1 MGALSAG
8 EAKPGNAAAR
18 TEPDPALLPMTG
30 ISKSFVGVPV
40 LRDVSFDLRPG
51 EVHVL
56 AGENGAGK
64 STLMKIAAGVHTD
77 YEGEI
82 ALLGLPSRFSSP
94 QDAAARGISVIH
106 QEMSLIDSMSVVDN
120 IFLGREL
127 TRSGTARQ
135 WTDRSAQ
142 LRKAREFC
150 EQLDL
155 DIDLSRLVEDYSLS
169 VKNRIEIA
177 KALAFNARIFI
188 MTEPN
193 SALRGREARRNRAG
207 RAAFGARAD
216 PLDDRPR
223 AEQAFPG
230 AADRDR
236 CRAAGDRRSLGA
248 QARRDIDHEEI
259 LAGPGSVPFRPCRR
273 DRRACRPGGLRKHRP
288 ASGYLRR
295 IREARTGEG
304 RDRRSAIRDPFAPP
318 IGAAGPRVPDQR
330 SQGYG
335 PHPRPGSGG
344 EHHAGVARGGV
355 SSTLDETR
363 DGVAGRRSACSR
375 ARDPGGGTLA
385 GGRHALG
392 RKPAEGR
399 ARSEERRV

>member
-1 MGALSAG
+1 MGALSTG
-8 EAKPGNAAAR
+8 EAKTSNAAAR
-18 TEPDPALLPMTG
+18 TEPDPALLTMTG

-77 YEGEI
+77 YEGKI

-188 MTEPN
+188 MDEPT
-193 SALRGREARRNRAG
+193 SALSGPEVDKLFGLIRQLKTRGCGIIYITHRMEEIYRI
-207 RAAFGARAD
+207 
-216 PLDDRPR
+216 
-223 AEQAFPG
+223 
-230 AADRDR
+230 ADRITV
-236 CRAAGDRRSLGA
+236 L
-248 QARRDIDHEEI
+248 
-259 LAGPGSVPFRPCRR
+259 
-273 DRRACRPGGLRKHRP
+273 
-288 ASGYLRR
+288 
-295 IREARTGEG
+295 
-304 RDRRSAIRDPFAPP
+304 
-318 IGAAGPRVPDQR
+318 
-330 SQGYG
+330 
-335 PHPRPGSGG
+335 
-344 EHHAGVARGGV
+344 
-355 SSTLDETR
+355 R
-363 DGVAGRRSACSR
+363 DGRHVGTAPAGQLSVG
-375 ARDPGGGTLA
+375 P
-385 GGRHALG
+385 
-392 RKPAEGR
+392 
-399 ARSEERRV
+399 

>member
-1 MGALSAG
+1 MGALSTG
-8 EAKPGNAAAR
+8 EAKTSNAAAR
-18 TEPDPALLPMTG
+18 TEPDPALLTMTG

-40 LRDVSFDLRPG
+40 VRDVSFDLRPG
-51 EVHVL
+51 EVRAL

-127 TRSGTARQ
+127 TRSATARQ

-177 KALAFNARIFI
+177 KALAFHARIFI
-188 MTEPN
+188 MDEPT
-193 SALRGREARRNRAG
+193 SALSGPEVDKLFGLIRQLKTRGCGIIYITHRMEEIYRIADRITVLRDGRHVGTAPAGKLSEPELIRWMIGRELSRHFPVRRTAIGGVRLEIDGLSGPKPGGASATKES
-207 RAAFGARAD
+207 RSVREGAR
-216 PLDDRPR
+216 
-223 AEQAFPG
+223 F
-230 AADRDR
+230 
-236 CRAAGDRRSLGA
+236 
-248 QARRDIDHEEI
+248 
-259 LAGPGSVPFRPCRR
+259 
-273 DRRACRPGGLRKHRP
+273 
-288 ASGYLRR
+288 
-295 IREARTGEG
+295 G
-304 RDRRSAIRDPFAPP
+304 R
-318 IGAAGPRVPDQR
+318 
-330 SQGYG
+330 
-335 PHPRPGSGG
+335 
-344 EHHAGVARGGV
+344 
-355 SSTLDETR
+355 
-363 DGVAGRRSACSR
+363 
-375 ARDPGGGTLA
+375 
-385 GGRHALG
+385 
-392 RKPAEGR
+392 
-399 ARSEERRV
+399 

>member
-1 MGALSAG
+1 MGALSTG

-18 TEPDPALLPMTG
+18 IEPDPALLAMTG

-188 MTEPN
+188 MDEPT
-193 SALRGREARRNRAG
+193 SALSGPEVDKLFGLIRQLKTRGCGIIYITHRMEEIYRIADRITVLRDGRHVGTAPAGQLSEPELIRWMIGRELSRQFPVRRTKMQALALSGWTIGRNVHIDTRWSAG
-207 RAAFGARAD
+207 VTCCAFSGS
-216 PLDDRPR
+216 
-223 AEQAFPG
+223 EQ
-230 AADRDR
+230 
-236 CRAAGDRRSLGA
+236 RRSPTSSTHA
-248 QARRDIDHEEI
+248 YARQSASTASTRTS
-259 LAGPGSVPFRPCRR
+259 G
-273 DRRACRPGGLRKHRP
+273 RPGTSPRP
-288 ASGYLRR
+288 A
-295 IREARTGEG
+295 RT
-304 RDRRSAIRDPFAPP
+304 
-318 IGAAGPRVPDQR
+318 
-330 SQGYG
+330 
-335 PHPRPGSGG
+335 
-344 EHHAGVARGGV
+344 
-355 SSTLDETR
+355 
-363 DGVAGRRSACSR
+363 CW
-375 ARDPGGGTLA
+375 
-385 GGRHALG
+385 
-392 RKPAEGR
+392 
-399 ARSEERRV
+399 